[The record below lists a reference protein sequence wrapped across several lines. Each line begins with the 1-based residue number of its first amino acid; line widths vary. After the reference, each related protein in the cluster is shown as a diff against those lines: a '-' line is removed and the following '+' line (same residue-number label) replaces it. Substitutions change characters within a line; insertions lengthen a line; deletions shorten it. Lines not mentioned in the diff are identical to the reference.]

1 MEVGASQAVAG
12 PRARGHPPDSTGKQ
26 MGTVQWAAWRRQAR
40 RGWAGWLQAGR
51 PRSAWAAGSCLLD
64 GAFRGTQPSK
74 PEMALPPVPG
84 PLPPRTRATAMGG
97 PVSPPDPTQ
106 PQDQGCKALAAHE
119 SMQQATHEPAA
130 QRAPFSP
137 PSSASTLSPPQPG
150 LATSHRI
157 LRAAQAPRWEQRKV

>member
-74 PEMALPPVPG
+74 PEMALPPG
-84 PLPPRTRATAMGG
+84 PWASPSKNEGHSHGRTR
-97 PVSPPDPTQ
+97 VPT
-106 PQDQGCKALAAHE
+106 
-119 SMQQATHEPAA
+119 
-130 QRAPFSP
+130 
-137 PSSASTLSPPQPG
+137 
-150 LATSHRI
+150 
-157 LRAAQAPRWEQRKV
+157 